1 MAAFFGRHRWLTM
14 LQLGLFDST
23 ADADL
28 AGGTPPEA
36 GTVAPPVGR
45 VREGGPAVVSQAGV
59 AELPVPPLLTAGL
72 SGEPVVE
79 YVRHA
84 TARRYLLRVRPDG
97 TVRVTIPKRGSKREA
112 VAFYEQHAAWVTSQR
127 ARVAELRK
135 RLPADLPVDE
145 QRRLRRKAAKEL
157 PERLH
162 HLAARVG
169 LSVRKVSVRDQKH
182 RWGSCSTSGLI
193 CLNWRL
199 VTMPDWVRDYV
210 IYHELMHL
218 KRMDHS
224 PAFWKLVAEVC
235 PNFREA
241 RRWLR
246 THALAPHAAGDEASG

>member
-23 ADADL
+23 PDADL

-36 GTVAPPVGR
+36 GIVAPPVGR
-45 VREGGPAVVSQAGV
+45 VREDAPAVESHVV
-59 AELPVPPLLTAGL
+59 ATSPGLPVPAAGL

-112 VAFYEQHAAWVTSQR
+112 VAFYEQHAAWVASQR
-127 ARVAELRK
+127 VKVAELRK
-135 RLPADLPVDE
+135 QLPADLPVDE

-169 LSVRKVSVRDQKH
+169 LSVRKVSIRDQKH

-224 PAFWKLVAEVC
+224 PAFWTLVAEVC

-246 THALAPHAAGDEASG
+246 THALAPHAAGDGGPG